1 MILQG
6 SKSRS
11 RGIDMSARLPIMISM
26 YLGPLMRFTAI
37 SSIVGRIET
46 LAMIASLAIYP
57 TGTLRFDQ

>member
-1 MILQG
+1 
-6 SKSRS
+6 
-11 RGIDMSARLPIMISM
+11 MSARLPIMISM